1 MGKSKEVL
9 GTQLSHEQRQRCG
22 EILQTIWGIRGQQ
35 EHQNIDLRF
44 FHSWQQ
50 GDRYGRES
58 GWRGSRAKASPKRF
72 CDQLNVV
79 ICGWKYGTV
88 LRPHACGCQHHSYH
102 SYVHRFWERTCKG
115 TFQGSSQRTLQG
127 FPITI
132 HGAEK
137 LDTLAEIPEPKKKP
151 AKKTLGELILAKCY
165 PYEIAWHTRQ
175 PKEPKRARGSCSEK
189 KGARE
194 PKWRSQQLFGTRRW
208 RPGCLPHR
216 AFIISERPL
225 WPSSCEPQLE
235 VTQSQ
240 SQNQSPSPSP
250 SQTLRLMDWNFFTS

>member
-1 MGKSKEVL
+1 MVVKVDDVEVV
-9 GTQLSHEQRQRCG
+9 Q
-22 EILQTIWGIRGQQ
+22 
-35 EHQNIDLRF
+35 
-44 FHSWQQ
+44 
-50 GDRYGRES
+50 
-58 GWRGSRAKASPKRF
+58 K
-72 CDQLNVV
+72 QLNVV

-88 LRPHACGCQHHSYH
+88 LRPHACGCQHHSYQ

-115 TFQGSSQRTLQG
+115 TFQRSSQRTLQG

-165 PYEIAWHTRQ
+165 PYEIAWHMRQ
-175 PKEPKRARGSCSEK
+175 PKEPKRARSSCLEK

-240 SQNQSPSPSP
+240 SQNQSPSPS
-250 SQTLRLMDWNFFTS
+250 QTLRLMDWNFFTS

>member
-58 GWRGSRAKASPKRF
+58 GWRGSCAKASPKRF

-88 LRPHACGCQHHSYH
+88 LRPHACGCQHHPYH

-175 PKEPKRARGSCSEK
+175 PKEPKRARSSCSEK
-189 KGARE
+189 KEPENPSGGVNSYLVLGVEGLAVSRIGRLLSARGHYGH
-194 PKWRSQQLFGTRRW
+194 PPVNPSLKWPRARARTKAQAQAKLF
-208 RPGCLPHR
+208 
-216 AFIISERPL
+216 A
-225 WPSSCEPQLE
+225 
-235 VTQSQ
+235 
-240 SQNQSPSPSP
+240 
-250 SQTLRLMDWNFFTS
+250 